1 MGGAPIGIDPGEV
14 EEDKDLDRIDL
25 VVALNGEGK
34 VGVLRNNTTSEVI
47 EFLFD
52 PADDKHVVGQGPT
65 SVALADLD
73 SDTHVDIVTAN
84 PADGSIS
91 ILLHNETSA
100 AEFLTSVELPVG
112 TAARSV
118 ALADLDSDGDQD
130 IALIAIGED
139 GGTFGLYVLRNDSNL
154 TNYEQLLIAPA
165 ESFTIKGIPVLVDD
179 GDLDSNGVPDLVT
192 INDAGSGL
200 RGESGTLG
208 LVRSDPACPDDLD
221 GSGVVDISD
230 LLLLL
235 ADWSDPY
242 TKKDLLQLLG
252 SWGPCP

>member
-1 MGGAPIGIDPGEV
+1 
-14 EEDKDLDRIDL
+14 
-25 VVALNGEGK
+25 
-34 VGVLRNNTTSEVI
+34 VI
-47 EFLFD
+47 KFLFD

-73 SDTHVDIVTAN
+73 GDAHVDIVTAN

-100 AEFLTSVELPVG
+100 AEFLASVDLPVG

-118 ALADLDSDGDQD
+118 ALADLDDDGDQD

-139 GGTFGLYVLRNDSNL
+139 DGTFGLYVLRNDSNL

-165 ESFTIKGIPVLVDD
+165 ESFTIPGIPVLVDD
-179 GDLDSNGVPDLVT
+179 GDLDSDGVPDLVT

-208 LVRSDPACPDDLD
+208 LVRSDPAPAPACPDDLD

-242 TKKDLLQLLG
+242 TIKDLLQLLG
-252 SWGPCP
+252 SWGPCR